1 MNKLIFSLIVIT
13 ILNLIAC
20 GEQSIKDNIIEEKFI
35 IEEQS
40 ESVINENPETNQES
54 KKVKEIPQKY
64 KIWKTNIRTQV
75 SDNGMSKL
83 GTGYLFW
90 YKKSKK
96 IIIDEGVKS
105 DYNGGEEYDHK
116 TELIIID
123 EYIELPDS
131 PFEKAIFK
139 KIDKFEAHYPNDVII
154 WKLSLIHFNSG
165 EYHFFINGG
174 DMYWDYYL
182 RDTE

>member
-90 YKKSKK
+90 WFLSKCR
-96 IIIDEGVKS
+96 EC
-105 DYNGGEEYDHK
+105 
-116 TELIIID
+116 
-123 EYIELPDS
+123 
-131 PFEKAIFK
+131 IF
-139 KIDKFEAHYPNDVII
+139 
-154 WKLSLIHFNSG
+154 
-165 EYHFFINGG
+165 
-174 DMYWDYYL
+174 
-182 RDTE
+182 